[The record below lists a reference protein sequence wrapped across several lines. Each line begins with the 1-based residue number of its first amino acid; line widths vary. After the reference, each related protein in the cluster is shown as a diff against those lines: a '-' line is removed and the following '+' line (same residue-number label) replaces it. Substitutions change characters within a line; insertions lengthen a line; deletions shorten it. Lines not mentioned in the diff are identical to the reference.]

1 MKTDMELKY
10 FGLTDKGI
18 VRDKNE
24 DAWSARPDIGLFI
37 ISDGMGGEFSGDI
50 ASKIVVET
58 LPKMIEGILGK
69 FIESGSPEFTTRLGA
84 EISILSNAVRTKT
97 RNEPGLS
104 GMGATVA
111 LAVVSGGN
119 AVIAHMGDSRIY
131 LLRKGKLKRLT
142 KDHSI
147 IQLLLDN
154 NEISQDEAET
164 HPARGQITRFVAM
177 EGNPLPEIK
186 NVAVRPGDAMLLCSD
201 GLTQM
206 LRESEIREILSKKAN
221 PEEACTE
228 LVARANK
235 KGGKDNITAI
245 VIKV

>member
-1 MKTDMELKY
+1 MKTAKELKY

-18 VRDKNE
+18 VREKNE
-24 DAWSARPDIGLFI
+24 DAWSAHPDIGLFI
-37 ISDGMGGEFSGDI
+37 VSDGMGGEFSGDI

-58 LPKMIEGILGK
+58 LPKMIEQILGK
-69 FIESGSPEFTTRLGA
+69 GIEPGSPEFSTRLGS

-154 NEISQDEAET
+154 NEISQEEAET

-186 NVAVRPGDAMLLCSD
+186 TVDVRPGDIMLLCSD

-206 LRESEIREILSKKAN
+206 LPESEIQEILKKKTN
-221 PEEACTE
+221 PEEACIE
-228 LVARANK
+228 LVAMANK
-235 KGGKDNITAI
+235 NGGKDNITAI

>member
-1 MKTDMELKY
+1 MKTAKELKY
-10 FGLTDKGI
+10 FGLTDKGM
-18 VRDKNE
+18 VREKNE
-24 DAWSARPDIGLFI
+24 DAWSAHPDIGLFI
-37 ISDGMGGEFSGDI
+37 VSDGMGGEFSGDI

-69 FIESGSPEFTTRLGA
+69 DINPASPEFSKRLGS
-84 EISILSNAVRTKT
+84 EIGILSNAVRMKT

-111 LAVVSGGN
+111 LAVIGKKH

-131 LLRKGKLKRLT
+131 LLRKRKLIRLT

-154 NEISQDEAET
+154 NEISPEEAET

-186 NVAVRPGDAMLLCSD
+186 TVDVRPGDIMLLCSD

-206 LRESEIREILSKKAN
+206 LRDSEIQEILEGKTN

-228 LVARANK
+228 LVARANEN
-235 KGGKDNITAI
+235 GGKDNITAI
-245 VIKV
+245 VIKA